1 VLVFLETQKLEKG
14 INNELKISVVSI
26 NLFSTWIRRFL
37 IFFNFQKKLDV
48 VKTNIS
54 SGLNEYHL
62 NIKEFE
68 SKNLKESAEKLKDL
82 DGIS

>member
-1 VLVFLETQKLEKG
+1 
-14 INNELKISVVSI
+14 
-26 NLFSTWIRRFL
+26 
-37 IFFNFQKKLDV
+37 LDV

-68 SKNLKESAEKLKDL
+68 TKNLKESAEKLKDL
-82 DGIS
+82 DGIFS